1 LDFED
6 EPDDDDDDE
15 AAQSEEEEDSESE
28 NEDDEKFE
36 DALDKLTISDDAA
49 PRTVA
54 VAA

>member
-6 EPDDDDDDE
+6 EPDEDDE
-15 AAQSEEEEDSESE
+15 DAAQSEEEEDSESE

-36 DALDKLTISDDAA
+36 DALDKLTISEDAA